1 MLAILIPNT
10 VSTNSISDEPQI
22 VELMEPA
29 DSLQRVYG
37 VDLSQE
43 IFEAVDQN
51 RYRSYVQDFTANG
64 SRHVYTAM
72 SIAGSDNEISRHWL
86 VDKMTELSNER
97 LEIELIGEYMNIVG
111 RLPGY
116 LPGNNPVFVISA
128 HYDTMPLCPGAND
141 DGSGIAAVL
150 ELLGIMSQY
159 EWPLDIYFIA
169 FNGANALYE
178 QLTPEPGLFQGS
190 PEVAEAFNDAGIE
203 ILALYNVDTI
213 LRPSTSTTTNERVF
227 LVYYENALFYYESQY
242 WAELGKAMS
251 NWYGR
256 DAVGAISSAG
266 FTQWY
271 RSDHIKF
278 IMDEYPSVILAFESG
293 YSIDA
298 AFQTQNDEWDR
309 TEYQYYLGQEVTALI
324 GASMAY
330 TMGKAYGER
339 TLFSNVVTIFPSV
352 SSKYYFPVSM
362 ETTINVT
369 ARWYGS
375 SATFLLYGPGGTL
388 IASSSQTAAYPWEFT
403 QVFSY
408 PATQKGLYYL
418 QVWNTGTNPLGV
430 DTYIDVDVDVN
441 GNGVSDQFEYWL
453 DSSLFNQDSDNDSI
467 SDAMEII
474 YGTDE
479 TKADSDDDQIPDNWE
494 LDNGLDPND
503 PTDANLDF
511 DNDTLTN
518 LQEFSNGLNPNSVDS
533 DSDLLPDAWEL
544 ANGLDPLVKDAD
556 EDPDN
561 DNYTNLEE
569 YIRGSDPQVAEVIE
583 PPYLLW
589 IGVPSTAAILIGAA
603 VYLIRRERST

>member
-1 MLAILIPNT
+1 MPNT

-29 DSLQRVYG
+29 NDLQRVYG
-37 VDLSQE
+37 VDLSLE

-64 SRHVYTAM
+64 SRHVYASI
-72 SIAGSDNEISRHWL
+72 SIAGSENEISRHWL
-86 VDKMTELSNER
+86 VNKMTELSDER
-97 LEIELIGEYMNIVG
+97 LEIEIIGEYMNIVG

-169 FNGANALYE
+169 FNGANALFE
-178 QLTPEPGLFQGS
+178 QLSPIPGLFQGS
-190 PEVAEAFNDAGIE
+190 PEVAEAFTDAGIE

-213 LRPSTSTTTNERVF
+213 LRPSTHTTTNERLL
-227 LVYYENALFYYESQY
+227 LVYNDNALSYHVSQY
-242 WAELGKAMS
+242 WAELGKTMS

-256 DAVGAISSAG
+256 DVIGAISSSG
-266 FTQWY
+266 FIQWY

-278 IMDEYPSVILAFESG
+278 IANGYDNVILAFESG
-293 YSIDA
+293 FNIDTA
-298 AFQTQNDEWDR
+298 YQTEYDVWDR
-309 TEYQYYLGQEVTALI
+309 SEYTYYLGSETTALI

-339 TLFSNVVTIFPSV
+339 NRLFNVAVTYPGTSF
-352 SSKYYFPVSM
+352 KQYFPVSM
-362 ETTINVT
+362 ATTLNIT
-369 ARWYGS
+369 ARWYGA
-375 SATFLLYGPGGTL
+375 SATFLLYAPGDIL
-388 IASSSQTAAYPWEFT
+388 IASSSQPAHPWEFT
-403 QVFSY
+403 QLFSL
-408 PATQKGLYYL
+408 PVTQKGLYYL
-418 QVWNTGTNPLGV
+418 QVWNTGSAPLGI
-430 DTYIDVDVDVN
+430 DTYIEYDVDIN
-441 GNGVSDQFEYWL
+441 GNGVSDEFEYWL
-453 DSSLFNQDSDNDSI
+453 DSSLFNQDSDSDSI

-474 YGTDE
+474 YGTNE
-479 TKADSDDDQIPDNWE
+479 TKADSDDDAIPDNWE
-494 LDNGLDPND
+494 LDNGLDPNNS
-503 PTDANLDF
+503 TDASLDF

-518 LQEFSNGLNPNSVDS
+518 LQEFSNGLDPNNFDS
-533 DSDLLPDAWEL
+533 DSDLLPDGWEL

-556 EDPDN
+556 EDPDS
-561 DNYTNLEE
+561 DNYTNLQE
-569 YIRGSDPQVAEVIE
+569 YLRGSDPQVAEVIE

-589 IGVPSTAAILIGAA
+589 IGVPSTAVVLIGVAIF
-603 VYLIRRERST
+603 LKRRE

>member
-1 MLAILIPNT
+1 MLAILMPNT

-22 VELMEPA
+22 VELMETA
-29 DSLQRVYG
+29 DSLQRIYG
-37 VDLSQE
+37 VDISQE

-51 RYRSYVQDFTANG
+51 RYKSYVQDFTANG
-64 SRHVYTAM
+64 SRHVYAAM
-72 SIAGSDNEISRHWL
+72 SIAGSENEISHHWL
-86 VDKMTELSNER
+86 VNKMAELSDER
-97 LEIELIGEYMNIVG
+97 LEIEIIGEYMNIVG

-178 QLTPEPGLFQGS
+178 QLSPEPGLFQGS
-190 PEVAEAFNDAGIE
+190 PEVAEAFNDAGVE

-213 LRPSTSTTTNERVF
+213 LRPSTSTTSNERLF
-227 LVYYENALFYYESQY
+227 LVYNDNALFYHESQY

-256 DAVGAISSAG
+256 DVVGAITSMG
-266 FTQWY
+266 FVQWY

-278 IMDEYPSVILAFESG
+278 VADGYDNVILAFESG
-293 YSIDA
+293 FSVDTAY
-298 AFQTQNDEWDR
+298 QTQDDEWDR
-309 TEYQYYLGQEVTALI
+309 TEYLYYLGKEVTALI
-324 GASMAY
+324 GASMAF

-339 TLFSNVVTIFPSV
+339 TLFYNLETVFPSI
-352 SSKYYFPVSM
+352 SFKYYFPVSM

-369 ARWYGS
+369 TRWYGS
-375 SATFLLYGPGGTL
+375 SAIFLLYGPSGTL
-388 IASSSQTAAYPWEFT
+388 LSSSSQTAPYPWEFT
-403 QVFSY
+403 QLFSY
-408 PATQKGLYYL
+408 TTTQKGLYYL
-418 QVWNTGTNPLGV
+418 QVWNTGTEPLGV
-430 DTYIDVDVDVN
+430 ESYIDIDVDIN
-441 GNGVSDQFEYWL
+441 GNDVSDQFEYWL
-453 DSSLFNQDSDNDSI
+453 DSSLFNQDSDSDSI

-479 TKADSDDDQIPDNWE
+479 NKADSDDDLIPDNWE

-503 PTDANLDF
+503 PTDASMDF

-518 LQEFSNGLNPNSVDS
+518 LQEFSNGLDPNNYDS

-544 ANGLDPLVKDAD
+544 ANGLDPLVKDAA
-556 EDPDN
+556 EDPDA
-561 DNYTNLEE
+561 DSYTNLEE
-569 YIRGSDPQVAEVIE
+569 YLRGSDPQVAEVIE

-589 IGVPSTAAILIGAA
+589 IGVSSTSVVLIAAA
-603 VYLIRRERST
+603 VYLLRRRTL